1 MKSSTGFTLIET
13 MIVVVIVGILMAIAW
28 PSYQGSVL
36 RSHRADAHSSLL
48 DIASREERFVAQ
60 GNTYTTVIG
69 TAAGLNLGRTESSE
83 GYFDMTVAA
92 CATGTIATCYLITA
106 TAKGGQ
112 LNDAPCLTITYDSA
126 GTKGGT
132 TGDCW

>member
-1 MKSSTGFTLIET
+1 MV
-13 MIVVVIVGILMAIAW
+13 VVVIVGILMAIAW

-36 RSHRADAHSSLL
+36 RSHRADAHSNLL

-60 GNTYTTVIG
+60 NNTYTTVIG
-69 TAAGLNLGRTESSE
+69 PAAGLNLGRTESNE

-112 LNDAPCLTITYDSA
+112 TNDAPCLTITYDSV